1 MNPDAINVEH
11 GLALLMVVGEGMR
24 YSVGMAAQA
33 THALAEAGV
42 NIEMVNQGASEIS
55 MMFAVKAEDRKA
67 LALWVRSF
75 LVRVYVA

>member
-24 YSVGMAAQA
+24 YAVGMAAQA
-33 THALAEAGV
+33 TQALAEAGV

-55 MMFAVKAEDRKA
+55 MMFAVKAEDRKK
-67 LALWVRSF
+67 R
-75 LVRVYVA
+75 